1 MSQDH
6 ESNPAFPNAPDALYP
21 GISARLWVATH
32 LLAGSMP
39 RITNDPD
46 SPSDADFEDARANA
60 LLQADLL
67 IKECNL

>member
-21 GISARLWVATH
+21 GISTRLWVATH
-32 LLAGSMP
+32 LLARSMP
-39 RITNDPD
+39 HIMDD
-46 SPSDADFEDARANA
+46 PSDADFEEARGMA
-60 LLQADLL
+60 LRQADML